1 MKKTLLISAIIGLI
15 YGVVALAMKEKEVVV
30 DKITVTYGEKFSQP
44 ELEELKTEIQNK
56 LTGEIPI
63 SVTLTKYQLEKML
76 YILEEENGYGRPAD
90 PQDSFTFTS
99 VARANSYSEN
109 YSVSSTHL
117 AKKPILN
124 D

>member
-30 DKITVTYGEKFSQP
+30 DKITVTYGEQFSQP
-44 ELEELKTEIQNK
+44 EIEELKTEIQNK